1 MYIHMGSSEA
11 KLYTDNIVMFR
22 SPFARLLFCTS
33 SGNKIMKLLY
43 HLINF
48 GHKKF
53 IMTLLLSFYC
63 YFLGGNLI
71 CVTADM
77 YLRLSF
83 IAKLESQVFYFL
95 KVSAE

>member
-11 KLYTDNIVMFR
+11 ELYTANMVVFR
-22 SPFARLLFCTS
+22 STFARLLFCTS

-48 GHKKF
+48 RHKKF
-53 IMTLLLSFYC
+53 IMTLLSS
-63 YFLGGNLI
+63 FLGENLI

-77 YLRLSF
+77 Y
-83 IAKLESQVFYFL
+83 
-95 KVSAE
+95 